1 MSQWD
6 GKSKGTLLGYKI
18 FVFFIKK
25 FGVRTAYGL
34 LVFVALYYFLFYP
47 TSFSNIFY
55 YLHQRQGFSKWTSFW
70 KVYSV
75 YFVFGQAIIDKVAIS
90 AGMRNQFT
98 YDFDGIES
106 LKEVLKE
113 RRGGILISAHVG
125 NFEISE
131 QFFSD
136 LDLSFQ
142 INQVTVDQEVS
153 VIKEY
158 LQQISKKSTIKHI
171 YIKEDMSHVFNINDA
186 LSNNELICFTGDR
199 YFEGSKVLEADFLGK
214 KAFFPAGPFHLAS
227 RLGVPIIFVYVM
239 KETNSHYHL
248 YARRCDAVKRRDAQA
263 ALDFYV
269 KSVEGI
275 LSRYPLQWF
284 NFFDFWNRKE
294 KASP

>member
-18 FVFFIKK
+18 FVFFITK

-34 LVFVALYYFLFYP
+34 LIFVALYYFLFYP
-47 TSFSNIFY
+47 TSFKNIFY
-55 YLHQRQGFSKWTSFW
+55 YLHDRQGFSKWSSVW
-70 KVYSV
+70 KVYKT
-75 YFVFGQAIIDKVAIS
+75 YFIFGQTIIDKVAIS
-90 AGMRNQFT
+90 AGLRNQFT

-106 LKEVLKE
+106 LKEVLQE

-153 VIKEY
+153 VIKNY
-158 LQQISKKSTIKHI
+158 LQQIARKSTIKHI
-171 YIKEDMSHVFNINDA
+171 YIKEDLSHVFDINDA

-199 YFEGSKVLEADFLGK
+199 YFEGSKVLEAEFLGR
-214 KAFFPAGPFHLAS
+214 KAIFPAGPFHLAS

-248 YARRCDAVKRRDAQA
+248 YARRAENIKRRDAQA
-263 ALDFYV
+263 ALEAYV
-269 KSVEGI
+269 KSVEGV

-284 NFFDFWNRKE
+284 NFFDFWNRNE
-294 KASP
+294 QASP

>member
-75 YFVFGQAIIDKVAIS
+75 YFVFGQTIIDKVAIS

-106 LKEVLKE
+106 LKEVLQE
-113 RRGGILISAHVG
+113 RHGGILISAHVG

-158 LQQISKKSTIKHI
+158 LQQISEKSTIKHI

-214 KAFFPAGPFHLAS
+214 NAFFPSGPFHLAS

-294 KASP
+294 KAAP

>member
-34 LVFVALYYFLFYP
+34 LVFVAFHYFLFYP
-47 TSFSNIFY
+47 KSFKNIFY
-55 YLHQRQGFSKWTSFW
+55 YLHERQGFSKWSSFW
-70 KVYSV
+70 KVYMT
-75 YFVFGQAIIDKVAIS
+75 YFIFGQTIIDKVAIS
-90 AGMRNQFT
+90 AGLRSQFT
-98 YDFDGIES
+98 YDFDGIQS
-106 LKEVLKE
+106 LKEVLQE
-113 RRGGILISAHVG
+113 RRGGILISAHIG

-158 LQQISKKSTIKHI
+158 LQQISEKSSIKHI

-199 YFEGSKVLEADFLGK
+199 YFEGSKVLEAEFLGR
-214 KAFFPAGPFHLAS
+214 KATFPAGPFHLAS

-239 KETNSHYHL
+239 KETNTHYHL
-248 YARRCDAVKRRDAQA
+248 YARRADAIKRRDAQG
-263 ALDFYV
+263 ALEAYV

-275 LSRYPLQWF
+275 LCRYPLQWF
-284 NFFDFWNRKE
+284 NFFDFWNRNK

>member
-6 GKSKGTLLGYKI
+6 GRSKGTLFGYKI

-25 FGVRTAYGL
+25 LGVRAAYGL
-34 LVFVALYYFLFYP
+34 LVFVALYYFICYP
-47 TSFSNIFY
+47 TNFSDIFF
-55 YLHQRQGFSKWTSFW
+55 YLHHRQGFSKWSSFW
-70 KVYSV
+70 KVYQT
-75 YFVFGQAIIDKVAIS
+75 YFVFGQTIIDKVAIS

-98 YDFDGIES
+98 YDFDGIEN
-106 LKEVLKE
+106 LKDVIRE

-131 QFFSD
+131 HFFSD
-136 LDLSFQ
+136 LELSFD

-158 LQQISKKSTIKHI
+158 LQSITARSNIKHI
-171 YIKEDMSHVFNINDA
+171 YIKDDMSHVFDINDA

-199 YFEGSKVLEADFLGK
+199 YFEGSKVLEADLLGK
-214 KAFFPAGPFHLAS
+214 KAVFPAGPFHLAS

-239 KETNSHYHL
+239 KESSSHYHL
-248 YARRCDAVKRRDAQA
+248 YARRAEPVKRRDSQA
-263 ALDFYV
+263 VLEAYV

-275 LSRYPLQWF
+275 LAHYPLQWF
-284 NFFDFWNRKE
+284 NFFDFWNRKNQ
-294 KASP
+294 AS

>member
-34 LVFVALYYFLFYP
+34 LVFVAFYYFLFYP
-47 TSFSNIFY
+47 SNFKDLFY
-55 YLHQRQGFSKWTSFW
+55 YLHSRLGFSKWKAFW
-70 KVYSV
+70 KVYQT
-75 YFVFGQAIIDKVAIS
+75 YFVFGQTIIDKVAIS
-90 AGMRNQFT
+90 AGMQDQFT
-98 YDFDGIES
+98 YEFDGIDV
-106 LKEVLKE
+106 LKEVLQE
-113 RRGGILISAHVG
+113 HRGGILISAHIG

-131 QFFSD
+131 HFFSD

-158 LQQISKKSTIKHI
+158 LQRITEKSAIKHI
-171 YIKEDMSHVFNINDA
+171 YIKDDMSHVFDINDA

-214 KAFFPAGPFHLAS
+214 KALFPAGPFHLAS
-227 RLGVPIIFVYVM
+227 RLGVPILFVYVM
-239 KETNSHYHL
+239 KETTRHYHL
-248 YARRCDAVKRRDAQA
+248 YARKAVAIKRRDAQA
-263 ALDFYV
+263 ALEAYV